1 MELPAA
7 DAERVSRTLAAR
19 DLFVTELRPDEVD
32 LETVFLELTRDP
44 EDVAMIRLLGSE
56 WLRFRSR
63 RIVRWLMLISVI
75 GIVVVALHRSVGLAQ
90 ADGGPARASSERRY
104 EPGRRRSASSRTGS
118 ARCPRAPASRRTA
131 VAATPATNSPVPS
144 ASGSTSSSEL
154 VLGAAFI
161 VVLIGLVLGASM
173 VGASWQTGTITTI
186 LTWEPRRVR
195 WFLARV
201 VVIAVGAALV
211 AAVLLAIL
219 AAALACVAAL
229 RGTTATSTPWIAD
242 TALTVLRIGAA
253 AGGIAVI
260 GGAVAMIGRHTAA
273 ALGAV
278 FVYLAVLESIVR
290 GLRPA
295 MGRFMLGDNLTTVLT
310 AHTLTVHQDTAT
322 YLLTPQ
328 RGAVVI
334 GAYVLV
340 LVGVSL
346 ALLRVRDVN

>member
-1 MELPAA
+1 
-7 DAERVSRTLAAR
+7 
-19 DLFVTELRPDEVD
+19 
-32 LETVFLELTRDP
+32 
-44 EDVAMIRLLGSE
+44 MIRLLGSE

-63 RIVRWLMLISVI
+63 RIVRWLMLISVV
-75 GIVVVALHRSVGLAQ
+75 GVVVVALLAASASDKPTDAQ
-90 ADGGPARASSERRY
+90 LRSSERRY
-104 EPGRRRSASSRTGS
+104 DR
-118 ARCPRAPASRRTA
+118 A
-131 VAATPATNSPVPS
+131 VAQCIEQNGFGEVPEG
-144 ASGSTSSSEL
+144 ASVEADCRGRYSRYEFTGALGVRLDELSEL